1 MPTDPR
7 KRQRKLERRSAKR
20 KNKKHQLVKETH
32 IGLGEQLTASTKF
45 PPLDTWISEALW
57 TQGLGWVLFSRELP
71 NGSIAVALFLVD
83 RYCLGVKNALANIV
97 GRFTYE
103 SEFVRKMRSQ
113 LTSREVSPA
122 TACKL
127 VEQAV
132 AYAHGLGFRPHSDYH
147 KAKLLF
153 GDIDPGDST
162 EEFEFGKDGKPFFI
176 SGPNDSPERCRQILS
191 ILANTRGT
199 GQFDYIMQGRLG
211 DDTRLLAE
219 SGPEG
224 IRAGPDL
231 DVH

>member
-7 KRQRKLERRSAKR
+7 KRQRKLERRAAKR
-20 KNKKHQLVKETH
+20 KDKKHQLVRETN
-32 IGLGEQLTASTKF
+32 IGLGEQLTASTTY
-45 PPLDTWISEALW
+45 PPLDTWISEDLW

-103 SEFVRKMRSQ
+103 SEFVHKMRSQ
-113 LTSREVSPA
+113 FASREVSPA
-122 TACKL
+122 TARKL
-127 VEQAV
+127 VEEAV
-132 AYAHGLGFRPHSDYH
+132 AYAHDLGFRPHPDYH

-176 SGPNDSPERCRQILS
+176 CGPNDSPERCRQILNT
-191 ILANTRGT
+191 LAKTRGP
-199 GQFDYIMQGRLG
+199 GQFEYIVPGRPG
-211 DDTRLLAE
+211 DHTRLIAE
-219 SGPEG
+219 NANPT
-224 IRAGPDL
+224 
-231 DVH
+231 